1 MTRDAGL
8 EELIDGELEGVHG
21 LSNKAMFGGW
31 AWLLNGNLLFGAR
44 DAGLLVRL
52 GKDRDDW
59 ALRVPGI
66 ERAVMRGRA
75 MHGWVR
81 VSPETCGDD
90 ALRGR
95 LVRAALAFV
104 GSLPPKR

>member
-1 MTRDAGL
+1 MARDAGL
-8 EELIDGELEGVHG
+8 EELIDEELTGVRG

-31 AWLLNGNLLFGAR
+31 AWLLNGNLLCVAR
-44 DAGLLVRL
+44 DVGVLVRL

-66 ERAVMRGRA
+66 ARVVMRGRE
-75 MHGWVR
+75 MPGWVR
-81 VSPETCGDD
+81 ASPETCGDD
-90 ALRGR
+90 ALRCK
-95 LVRAALAFV
+95 LIRAALDFV

>member
-1 MTRDAGL
+1 MTLDAGL
-8 EELIDGELEGVHG
+8 EELIDGELEGVRG

-66 ERAVMRGRA
+66 ERAIMRGRA
-75 MHGWVR
+75 MQGWVR
-81 VSPETCGDD
+81 VSPEY
-90 ALRGR
+90 
-95 LVRAALAFV
+95 
-104 GSLPPKR
+104 P